1 MSPFKRTERAAAKQ
15 RAGRR
20 HAAPGGPVYPLMRT
34 PVAQLLLN
42 PNAPSAEVPP
52 ELAERDYEFPQVQ
65 LPASRPLVDHT
76 QLLAALDDDEPTQEL
91 APVGV
96 LHFATDFVLPPCE
109 PPIGEQAATTAD
121 ERHVTCAVCLN
132 WLEHVPERTSVLDG
146 LVLGEAPQ
154 PAQHEG
160 LKPVPVPSLP
170 FLNAH
175 PPRPDAPTE
184 VIVRQGNALP
194 ARLTAPELMLL
205 GRPIPADAPSAVR
218 PPKPGIPAPVQRDRE
233 HQLVFGAFDAEF
245 WEQVETTVRQ
255 RQAGPGGLRMS
266 TDDAMAA
273 LDEHLAR
280 VERAHRAGIA
290 RVGAH
295 EYASHLADA
304 SRPLPRRTPG
314 AALKAIEASRGELV
328 AS

>member
-1 MSPFKRTERAAAKQ
+1 MKRRQAKH
-15 RAGRR
+15 RKPEPLR
-20 HAAPGGPVYPLMRT
+20 GGPFPLTRT

-52 ELAERDYEFPQVQ
+52 ELAERDYQFPQVQ

-146 LVLGEAPQ
+146 LVLDEAPK

-160 LKPVPVPSLP
+160 LAPVPVPSLP

-175 PPRPDAPTE
+175 PPRPEPSAPWLH
-184 VIVRQGNALP
+184 VGNALP
-194 ARLTAPELMLL
+194 AALTSVELMLL
-205 GRPIPADAPSAVR
+205 GRPIPEHAPRTVHPPAPSV
-218 PPKPGIPAPVQRDRE
+218 PAPIRRDRE
-233 HQLVFGAFDAEF
+233 HRLVFGAFDAEF

-314 AALKAIEASRGELV
+314 AVLAAIEAPRSELV
-328 AS
+328 AP